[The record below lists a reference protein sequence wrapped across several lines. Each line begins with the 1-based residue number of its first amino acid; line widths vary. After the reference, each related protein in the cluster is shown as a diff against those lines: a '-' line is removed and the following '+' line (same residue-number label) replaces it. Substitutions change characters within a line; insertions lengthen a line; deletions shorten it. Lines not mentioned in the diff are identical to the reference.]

1 LKNIHGGLI
10 VSCQA
15 LEHEPLHSSFIMGKM
30 ALAAKQSG
38 AVGIRCNTVADI
50 REIKNN
56 VDLPLIGI
64 IKQNYGESNVY
75 ITPTMKEVAA
85 LVAEGV
91 DIIAID
97 ATDRLRPDGKTTEQ
111 FIKEIKATYPEQ
123 LIMADIATLSEAVN
137 AGAWGCDYVGT
148 TLHGYT
154 ETTVGCNV
162 AENDFQFLREVVAN
176 VKVPVIAEGKVD
188 TPEKARRVLDLG
200 AFCVVVGGA
209 ITRPQEIAKRFVDA
223 IDA

>member
-1 LKNIHGGLI
+1 
-10 VSCQA
+10 
-15 LEHEPLHSSFIMGKM
+15 MGKM

>member
-1 LKNIHGGLI
+1 
-10 VSCQA
+10 
-15 LEHEPLHSSFIMGKM
+15 MGKM

-50 REIKNN
+50 REIKKN

-64 IKQNYGESNVY
+64 IKQNYGECNVY

-85 LVAEGV
+85 LVDEGV
-91 DIIAID
+91 DIIAVD

-111 FIKEIKATYPEQ
+111 FIKEIKSTYPKQ
-123 LIMADIATLSEAVN
+123 LIMADIATLDEAIN
-137 AGAWGCDYVGT
+137 AGVWGCDYVGT

-154 ETTVGCNV
+154 EATAGCNV

-176 VKVPVIAEGKVD
+176 STVPVIAEGKVD
-188 TPEKARRVLDLG
+188 TPEKARQVLALG
-200 AFCVVVGGA
+200 ACCVVVGGA

-223 IDA
+223 ISN